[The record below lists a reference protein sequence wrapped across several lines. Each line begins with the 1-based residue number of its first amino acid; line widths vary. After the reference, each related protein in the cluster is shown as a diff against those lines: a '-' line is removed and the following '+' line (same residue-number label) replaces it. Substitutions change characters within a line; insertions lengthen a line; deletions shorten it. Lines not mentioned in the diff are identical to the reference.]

1 MPTVVAVVVPCG
13 HAFSGG
19 ATACVVG
26 DVGSGRDGTSR
37 PFGFRAVMIA
47 R

>member
-26 DVGSGRDGTSR
+26 DVGVNTKIWQG
-37 PFGFRAVMIA
+37 V
-47 R
+47 